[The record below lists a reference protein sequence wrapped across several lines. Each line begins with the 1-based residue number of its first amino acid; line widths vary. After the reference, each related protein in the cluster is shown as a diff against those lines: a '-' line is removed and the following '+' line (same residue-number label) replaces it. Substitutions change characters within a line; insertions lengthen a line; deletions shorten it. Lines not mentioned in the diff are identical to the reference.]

1 MGTGLVAYL
10 SWRVDT
16 QRHFLG
22 IPFFPHGVLI
32 AVGFVVGGLIF
43 VRYSRRADVAAT
55 MAWDIV
61 TAVALG
67 SLVGTRLV
75 WVVGNWS
82 QVGSVGEALKVWHG
96 GMTLYGG
103 ILGGVVAGVVAARR
117 RRLPVPR
124 LLDYA
129 APALAIGIAL
139 GRASD
144 LIIGDHL
151 GKATG
156 MPWGFRYLGTNPPGE
171 APALGAVVH
180 PVALYDLLLVSALFV
195 VLVAFL
201 RSPRAAG
208 SAALVFAA
216 WYSAERLILDFFRTD
231 PIRAL
236 GLTGTQLA
244 SIAVLLAVG
253 GLLSLRGR
261 RLHRPHVAHP
271 MASARLRTPGT
282 RRSDRRRALVLA
294 TAADGRVSTTSPKGR
309 RRWR

>member
-1 MGTGLVAYL
+1 MGTGLLAYL

-16 QRHFLG
+16 HRHFLG

-32 AVGFVVGGLIF
+32 AVGFLVGGLIF
-43 VRYSRRADVAAT
+43 VRYSRRADVAST

-61 TAVALG
+61 SAVAFG

-117 RRLPVPR
+117 RGLPLLR

-129 APALAIGIAL
+129 APALAMGIAL

-144 LIIGDHL
+144 LVIGDHL
-151 GKATG
+151 GKSTG
-156 MPWGFRYLGTNPPGE
+156 LPWGFRYLGTNPAGD
-171 APALGAVVH
+171 APPLGAVVH
-180 PVALYDLLLVSALFV
+180 PVALYDLLLVSALLV

-216 WYSAERLILDFFRTD
+216 WYSAERLLLDFFRTD

-244 SIAVLLAVG
+244 SVGVLLAVG
-253 GLLSLRGR
+253 GVLSVR
-261 RLHRPHVAHP
+261 
-271 MASARLRTPGT
+271 
-282 RRSDRRRALVLA
+282 RRRADRPDAARAVA
-294 TAADGRVSTTSPKGR
+294 TARS
-309 RRWR
+309 

>member
-1 MGTGLVAYL
+1 MDSGLAAYL

-16 QRHFLG
+16 HRHFLG
-22 IPFFPHGVLI
+22 IAFFPHGVLI
-32 AVGFVVGGLIF
+32 AVGFLVGGLIF
-43 VRYSRRADVAAT
+43 VRYARRANVAST

-67 SLVGTRLV
+67 SLVGTRLI
-75 WVVGNWS
+75 WVLGNWS

-103 ILGGVVAGVVAARR
+103 ILGGAAAGVVAARR
-117 RRLPVPR
+117 RGLPVPR
-124 LLDYA
+124 LADFA

-151 GKATG
+151 GKPTG
-156 MPWGFRYLGTNPPGE
+156 MPWGFRYVGTNPAGE
-171 APALGAVVH
+171 APPLGAIVH
-180 PVALYDLLLVSALFV
+180 PVALYDLVLVSALFALLV
-195 VLVAFL
+195 VFL

-216 WYSAERLILDFFRTD
+216 WYSAERLLLDFFRTD

-244 SIAVLLAVG
+244 SIGVLLAVG
-253 GLLSLRGR
+253 VVLSVRWR
-261 RLHRPHVAHP
+261 RLDRPEVAG
-271 MASARLRTPGT
+271 A
-282 RRSDRRRALVLA
+282 V
-294 TAADGRVSTTSPKGR
+294 ADAGV
-309 RRWR
+309 

>member
-1 MGTGLVAYL
+1 MDTGLLAYL

-16 QRHFLG
+16 HRHFLG

-32 AVGFVVGGLIF
+32 AVGFLLGGLIF
-43 VRYSRRADVAAT
+43 VRYSRRAKVAST

-61 TAVALG
+61 SAVALG
-67 SLVGTRLV
+67 SLIGTRLV
-75 WVVGNWS
+75 WVLGNWS

-117 RRLPVPR
+117 RGLPVLR
-124 LLDYA
+124 LLDFA
-129 APALAIGIAL
+129 APALAVGIAL

-156 MPWGFRYLGTNPPGE
+156 MPWGFRYVGTNPAGE
-171 APALGAVVH
+171 APPLGAIVH
-180 PVALYDLLLVSALFV
+180 PVALYDLVLVSALFV

-216 WYSAERLILDFFRTD
+216 WYSAERLLLDFFRTD

-244 SIAVLLAVG
+244 SVGVLLAIGVV
-253 GLLSLRGR
+253 LSLRWR
-261 RLHRPHVAHP
+261 RMDRPRVAG
-271 MASARLRTPGT
+271 AVADAR
-282 RRSDRRRALVLA
+282 V
-294 TAADGRVSTTSPKGR
+294 
-309 RRWR
+309 

>member
-1 MGTGLVAYL
+1 MGTGLLAYL

-16 QRHFLG
+16 HRHFLG

-32 AVGFVVGGLIF
+32 AVGFLVGGLIF
-43 VRYSRRADVAAT
+43 VRYSRRADVAST
-55 MAWDIV
+55 MAWEIV
-61 TAVALG
+61 SAVAFG

-117 RRLPVPR
+117 RGLPLLR

-129 APALAIGIAL
+129 APALAMGIAL

-144 LIIGDHL
+144 LVIGDHL
-151 GKATG
+151 GKSTG
-156 MPWGFRYLGTNPPGE
+156 LPWGFRYLGTNPAGD
-171 APALGAVVH
+171 APPLGAVVH
-180 PVALYDLLLVSALFV
+180 PVALYDLLLVSALLV

-216 WYSAERLILDFFRTD
+216 WYSAERLLLDFFRTD

-244 SIAVLLAVG
+244 SVGVLLAVG
-253 GLLSLRGR
+253 GVLSVR
-261 RLHRPHVAHP
+261 
-271 MASARLRTPGT
+271 
-282 RRSDRRRALVLA
+282 RRRADRPDAARAVA
-294 TAADGRVSTTSPKGR
+294 TARS
-309 RRWR
+309 

>member
-1 MGTGLVAYL
+1 MDTGLVAYL

-16 QRHFLG
+16 HRHFLG

-32 AVGFVVGGLIF
+32 AVGFLVGGLIF
-43 VRYSRRADVAAT
+43 VRYARRANVASA

-75 WVVGNWS
+75 WVLGNWS
-82 QVGSVGEALKVWHG
+82 QVGSIGEALKIWHG

-117 RRLPVPR
+117 RGLPVLG
-124 LLDYA
+124 LLDFA

-156 MPWGFRYLGTNPPGE
+156 MPWGFRYVGTNPAGE
-171 APALGAVVH
+171 APPLGAIVH

-195 VLVAFL
+195 
-201 RSPRAAG
+201 
-208 SAALVFAA
+208 
-216 WYSAERLILDFFRTD
+216 AERLLLDFFRTD

-244 SIAVLLAVG
+244 SVAVLLAVG
-253 GLLSLRGR
+253 VVLS
-261 RLHRPHVAHP
+261 V
-271 MASARLRTPGT
+271 
-282 RRSDRRRALVLA
+282 
-294 TAADGRVSTTSPKGR
+294 
-309 RRWR
+309 RWRRMDRPEVAGAVANTRS